1 MFIIYIFF
9 LLCILLSV
17 AMILWPSV
25 FSLITIKYY
34 RLVLRMLGYKIEVMP
49 IAPGRPEKIIR
60 IWGFISALFFIIML
74 QLIYLLPK
82 R

>member
-1 MFIIYIFF
+1 
-9 LLCILLSV
+9 
-17 AMILWPSV
+17 
-25 FSLITIKYY
+25 
-34 RLVLRMLGYKIEVMP
+34 MLGYKIEVMP

-60 IWGFISALFFIIML
+60 IWGVISALFFIIML